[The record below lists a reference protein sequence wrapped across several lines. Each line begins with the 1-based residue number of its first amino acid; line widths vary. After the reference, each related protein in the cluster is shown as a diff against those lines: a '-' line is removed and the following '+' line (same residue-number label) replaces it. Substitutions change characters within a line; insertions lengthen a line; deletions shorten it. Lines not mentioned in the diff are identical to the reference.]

1 MFIHHPDGY
10 IVING
15 ERIDL
20 AVFLRFEPAYRLQDG
35 ALGQI
40 YEPGVKHSL
49 IVPGGERPLP
59 AVWDAG
65 DGYIRRAGVYRREMA
80 RRERPAARANRVP
93 IIRREVQRDYGNRQQ
108 QSRLRS
114 RIDGS
119 SGRDADRAGE
129 EPRPGRTVL

>member
-10 IVING
+10 IIIDG

-20 AVFLRFEPAYRLQDG
+20 AVFMRLEAGYQLPDG

-40 YEPGVKHSL
+40 YEPRVKHSL
-49 IVPGGERPLP
+49 IVPGGERPLV
-59 AVWDAG
+59 ADWIEG
-65 DGYIRRAGVYRREMA
+65 DGYIRRVGVYRREMA
-80 RRERPAARANRVP
+80 RRGRPAAHVNQVP
-93 IIRREVQRDYGNRQQ
+93 IIRREVQKDGNRQQ

-119 SGRDADRAGE
+119 GGRDADRAGE
-129 EPRPGRTVL
+129 EPRPGRAVL